1 MPRKQPPLSF
11 LMNAFI
17 KLHVN
22 KGSVSASGEKGSAHL
37 SAWSCQESRLGA
49 AHKMNF

>member
-1 MPRKQPPLSF
+1 
-11 LMNAFI
+11 MNAFI

-22 KGSVSASGEKGSAHL
+22 KGSVSASGEKSSAHL
-37 SAWSCQESRLGA
+37 GAWSCQEGRLGA

>member
-1 MPRKQPPLSF
+1 MPRKQMPLRF
-11 LMNAFI
+11 LINAFI

-22 KGSVSASGEKGSAHL
+22 KGSVSASGEKSSAQL
-37 SAWSCQESRLGA
+37 RAWSCQEGRLGA